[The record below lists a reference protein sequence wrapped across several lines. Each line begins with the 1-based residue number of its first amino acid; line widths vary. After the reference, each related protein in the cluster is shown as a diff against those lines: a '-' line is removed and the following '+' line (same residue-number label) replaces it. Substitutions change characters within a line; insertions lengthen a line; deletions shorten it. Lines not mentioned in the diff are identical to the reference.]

1 MYNNSDKPYGDAPRS
16 PSPAK
21 PTRGS
26 LVDLES
32 MKSDDDESDTATDT
46 YRVALD
52 AVRDAAARLA
62 AAMEKGEPSVL
73 TDAYDIA
80 HRAVYETFS
89 AAILTAANN
98 RGRLAAASAIQR
110 SSVPEQANV
119 APDAPCDDPGARHAS
134 LARVARD
141 DAYDR
146 AKRAVGFSIRGALFV
161 AAAGELYPPAHAS
174 EGASAHVNAV
184 LMSNE
189 AEEKAASDAA
199 SAAANAYAAACFARA
214 ARDAGSPDADEAA
227 TAALDAARHALV
239 AFEAVLLKSAISGK
253 SVMDMIRLL
262 SEPADDERESGH

>member
-1 MYNNSDKPYGDAPRS
+1 
-16 PSPAK
+16 
-21 PTRGS
+21 
-26 LVDLES
+26 
-32 MKSDDDESDTATDT
+32 MKSDDESDTATDT

-52 AVRDAAARLA
+52 AVRDAAASLA
-62 AAMEKGEPSVL
+62 AAMAKGEPGVL
-73 TDAYDIA
+73 SDAYDIA
-80 HRAVYETFS
+80 HRAVYETFR

-98 RGRLAAASAIQR
+98 RGRIAAASAIQR
-110 SSVPEQANV
+110 SSV

-134 LARVARD
+134 LARLARD

-146 AKRAVGFSIRGALFV
+146 ARRAVGFSIRGALFV

-174 EGASAHVNAV
+174 ESGASAHVNAV

-227 TAALDAARHALV
+227 TAARKRRDMRSLPSKQFSSSLR
-239 AFEAVLLKSAISGK
+239 
-253 SVMDMIRLL
+253 SVGR
-262 SEPADDERESGH
+262 A

>member
-1 MYNNSDKPYGDAPRS
+1 
-16 PSPAK
+16 
-21 PTRGS
+21 
-26 LVDLES
+26 
-32 MKSDDDESDTATDT
+32 MKSDDESDTATDT
-46 YRVALD
+46 CRVALD
-52 AVRDAAARLA
+52 AVKDAAASLA
-62 AAMEKGEPSVL
+62 AAMAKGEPGVL
-73 TDAYDIA
+73 SDAYDIA
-80 HRAVYETFS
+80 HRAVYETFR

-141 DAYDR
+141 DAYDSAR
-146 AKRAVGFSIRGALFV
+146 RAVGFSIRGALFV

-174 EGASAHVNAV
+174 ESGASAHVNAV

-214 ARDAGSPDADEAA
+214 ARDA
-227 TAALDAARHALV
+227 
-239 AFEAVLLKSAISGK
+239 AVLTPTRPLRLRGK
-253 SVMDMIRLL
+253 RRDMRSLPSKQFSSSLRSVGR
-262 SEPADDERESGH
+262 A